1 MHRHFCTT
9 SIKPRPLSIQN
20 LDANVYCSDQY
31 PIYAQ
36 LMQVSTWYACF
47 RVPVCRVST
56 RTGVLPFRSSRH
68 LGPSIVNPTIRFT
81 TKADLSYTLGSGR
94 RLSHPPSSHPQGLK
108 LIHAWPLLESTL
120 DLDFPTPR
128 KPRAL
133 SLAIQPIYASPAGIH
148 FTSVFV
154 FLYATLGHHVLSV
167 QLIAQSSRQLDITAP
182 QWWTF
187 GTMSVT
193 TKIPRIWT
201 RPATVVFCLL
211 VPCFSRALRC
221 VTI

>member
-1 MHRHFCTT
+1 MVCLFSC
-9 SIKPRPLSIQN
+9 PCLS
-20 LDANVYCSDQY
+20 CFY
-31 PIYAQ
+31 PHWRAAIS
-36 LMQVSTWYACF
+36 L
-47 RVPVCRVST
+47 VP
-56 RTGVLPFRSSRH
+56 P
-68 LGPSIVNPTIRFT
+68 LGPLYRQSHH
-81 TKADLSYTLGSGR
+81 TLHHKSR
-94 RLSHPPSSHPQGLK
+94 PVIYLRLRPSPIPSPVVSPSRTE